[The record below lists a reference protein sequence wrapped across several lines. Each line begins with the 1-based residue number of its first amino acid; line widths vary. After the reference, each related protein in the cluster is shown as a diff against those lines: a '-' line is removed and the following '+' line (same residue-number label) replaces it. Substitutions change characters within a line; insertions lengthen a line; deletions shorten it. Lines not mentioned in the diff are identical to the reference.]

1 MKAYKLRLYPKKEE
15 IEKLELSLEVCR
27 QTYNNL
33 LSELNNG
40 YTKNEIQN
48 WLLDLKVVYPEM
60 DNVHSKV
67 LQMENQ
73 RLFSNLS
80 SLSAVKKKGKKV
92 GRLRFK
98 GKNWFKTFTYNQSGF
113 KIIQGNKKRILRL
126 SKIGDIPIR
135 MHRKVEGN
143 TKQVVIKKFNEK
155 WYAMIITDFIELR
168 KCGNRELG
176 IDLGVNNYLV
186 DSEETYVEHP
196 KFMEKNKQLLR
207 QAHKNLSRKKLRSK
221 NRLKARKILAR
232 TYEKVRNRRDDFL
245 HKLSN
250 EYIRK
255 CRIIAVEDLE
265 IKQMMQSS
273 YNAKNIA
280 DSSWGRFLQFLT
292 YKAES
297 AGCKIVKID
306 PRNTTKSCSG
316 CGNIQKMKLYE
327 RVYHCKNCGLEIDRD
342 YNSAINIHR
351 LGMSL
356 CGDDVRPLRRLSEKQ
371 EAMPL
376 ISNVRA

>member
-155 WYAMIITDFIELR
+155 WYATIITDFIELR

-306 PRNTTKSCSG
+306 PRNTTKCCSN
-316 CGNIQKMKLYE
+316 CGNIQEIKLYQ
-327 RVYHCKNCGLEIDRD
+327 RIYNCNNCGLSIDRD
-342 YNSAINIHR
+342 YNSAINIYR
-351 LGMSL
+351 LGTNL
-356 CGDDVRPLRRLSEKQ
+356 CGDDVRPLGQLSEKQ

>member
-155 WYAMIITDFIELR
+155 WYATIITDFIELR

-176 IDLGVNNYLV
+176 IDLGINNYLV

-306 PRNTTKSCSG
+306 PRNTTKCCSN
-316 CGNIQKMKLYE
+316 CGNIQEIKLYQ
-327 RVYHCKNCGLEIDRD
+327 RIYNCNNCGLSIDRD
-342 YNSAINIHR
+342 YNSAINIYR
-351 LGMSL
+351 LGTNL
-356 CGDDVRPLRRLSEKQ
+356 CGDDVRPLGQLSEKQ

>member
-306 PRNTTKSCSG
+306 PRNTTKCCSN
-316 CGNIQKMKLYE
+316 CGNIQEIKLYQ
-327 RVYHCKNCGLEIDRD
+327 RIYNCNNCGLSIDRD
-342 YNSAINIHR
+342 YNSAINIYR
-351 LGMSL
+351 LGTNL
-356 CGDDVRPLRRLSEKQ
+356 CGDDVRPLGQLSEKQ

>member
-1 MKAYKLRLYPKKEE
+1 
-15 IEKLELSLEVCR
+15 
-27 QTYNNL
+27 
-33 LSELNNG
+33 
-40 YTKNEIQN
+40 
-48 WLLDLKVVYPEM
+48 M

-306 PRNTTKSCSG
+306 PRNTTKCCSN
-316 CGNIQKMKLYE
+316 CGNLQNMPLWIRTYK
-327 RVYHCKNCGLEIDRD
+327 CSSCGFEIDRD
-342 YNSAINIHR
+342 LNSAINIKNEFIGLERTNVENNSSVQHEQE
-351 LGMSL
+351 
-356 CGDDVRPLRRLSEKQ
+356 LSMKQ
-371 EAMPL
+371 EAITSAGAKL
-376 ISNVRA
+376 

>member
-176 IDLGVNNYLV
+176 IDLGINNYLV

-306 PRNTTKSCSG
+306 PRNTTKCCSN
-316 CGNIQKMKLYE
+316 CGNIQEIKLYQ
-327 RVYHCKNCGLEIDRD
+327 RIYNCNNCGLSIDRD
-342 YNSAINIHR
+342 YNSAINIYR
-351 LGMSL
+351 LGTNL
-356 CGDDVRPLRRLSEKQ
+356 CGDDVRPLGQLSEKQ